1 MVVGMWTRRLLMAAA
16 CTSALAAQAAFPD
29 KPLKIV
35 VPGVAGG
42 SPDVLTRLIGNALS
56 KKLGQ
61 PVVIDNKGGAGGN
74 IGMQALV
81 SAAPDGYTLAYGN
94 NATLTTNEF
103 LFSKLPYNPQ
113 TLVPVGAIATTS
125 SFLLVNNTVPAK
137 TVAELVAYGK
147 KADKPLQYGSGGI
160 GTTSHLGA
168 ELFKTKV
175 GLESAE
181 HIPYKGSPQ
190 AMSDLIAGSLQFYF
204 ENIVTAAPQVQA
216 GKVRVLAVTSKE
228 RTPLFPDLPTMEDAG
243 VPGFVMNAWGG
254 LVAPPG
260 TPRDVVMKLNT
271 ALNEV
276 LKDYEVVQQMAK
288 MAFKP
293 LAGTPEAFK
302 ALADSERA
310 QWGAVVKASG
320 AKVD

>member
-1 MVVGMWTRRLLMAAA
+1 MAAGNWKRLWVMAAA
-16 CTSALAAQAAFPD
+16 CAAAFAAQAAYPD
-29 KPLKIV
+29 KPIKII

-42 SPDVLTRLIGNALS
+42 SPDVLTRLIGNELS

-74 IGMQALV
+74 IGIQALV

-103 LFSKLPYNPQ
+103 LFSRLPYNPQ
-113 TLVPVGAIATTS
+113 TLVLVGGIATTS
-125 SFLLVNNTVPAK
+125 SFLLVNNNVPAK

-168 ELFKTKV
+168 ELFKTKM
-175 GLESAE
+175 GLQSAE

-190 AMSDLIAGSLQFYF
+190 AMADLMAGSLQFYF

-216 GKVRVLAVTSKE
+216 GKVRALAVTSKE
-228 RTPLFPDLPTMEDAG
+228 RSPQFPDLPTMQEAG

-260 TPRDVVMKLNT
+260 TPRDVVMALNT
-271 ALNEV
+271 ALNDV
-276 LKDYEVVQQMAK
+276 LKTPEIIAQLDR

-293 LAGTPEAFK
+293 LGGPPEAFK
-302 ALADSERA
+302 TLADSERA
-310 QWGAVVKASG
+310 QWGAVVKTSG

>member
-1 MVVGMWTRRLLMAAA
+1 MAAGNWTRRWVMAAA
-16 CTSALAAQAAFPD
+16 YAAAFAAQAAYPE
-29 KPLKIV
+29 KPIKII

-42 SPDVLTRLIGNALS
+42 SPDVLTRLIGNELS

-74 IGMQALV
+74 IGIQALV

-103 LFSKLPYNPQ
+103 LFSRLPYNPQ
-113 TLVPVGAIATTS
+113 TLVLVGGIATTS
-125 SFLLVNNTVPAK
+125 SFLLVNNSVPAK

-168 ELFKTKV
+168 ELFKTKM
-175 GLESAE
+175 GLQSAE

-190 AMSDLIAGSLQFYF
+190 AMADLMAGSLQFYF

-216 GKVRVLAVTSKE
+216 GKVRALAVTSKE
-228 RTPLFPDLPTMEDAG
+228 RSPQFPDLPTMQEAG

-260 TPRDVVMKLNT
+260 TPRDVVMALNT
-271 ALNEV
+271 ALNDV
-276 LKDYEVVQQMAK
+276 LKTPEIIAQLDR
-288 MAFKP
+288 MAFRP
-293 LAGTPEAFK
+293 LGGPPEAFK
-302 ALADSERA
+302 TLADSERA

>member
-1 MVVGMWTRRLLMAAA
+1 MAAGNWTRRWAMAAA
-16 CTSALAAQAAFPD
+16 CTVAFAAQAAYPD
-29 KPLKIV
+29 KPIKII

-42 SPDVLTRLIGNALS
+42 SPDVLTRLIGNELS

-74 IGMQALV
+74 IGIQALV

-103 LFSKLPYNPQ
+103 LFSRLPYNPQ
-113 TLVPVGAIATTS
+113 TLVLVGGIATTS
-125 SFLLVNNTVPAK
+125 SLLLVNNNVPAK

-168 ELFKTKV
+168 ELFKTKM
-175 GLESAE
+175 GLQSAE

-190 AMSDLIAGSLQFYF
+190 AMGDLMAGSLQFYF

-216 GKVRVLAVTSKE
+216 GKVRALAVTSKE
-228 RTPLFPDLPTMEDAG
+228 RSPQFPDLPTMQEAG

-260 TPRDVVMKLNT
+260 TPRDVVMTLNT
-271 ALNEV
+271 ALNDV
-276 LKDYEVVQQMAK
+276 LKTPEIIAQLDR

-293 LAGTPEAFK
+293 LGGPPEAFK

>member
-1 MVVGMWTRRLLMAAA
+1 MVVGMWTRRLLITAA

-137 TVAELVAYGK
+137 TVAELVVYGK

-216 GKVRVLAVTSKE
+216 GKVRALAVTSKE
-228 RTPLFPDLPTMEDAG
+228 RTPLFPDLPTMEEAG

-276 LKDYEVVQQMAK
+276 LKDDEVVQQMAK

>member
-1 MVVGMWTRRLLMAAA
+1 MAAGNWTRRWVMAAA
-16 CTSALAAQAAFPD
+16 CAAAFAAQAAYPD
-29 KPLKIV
+29 KPIKII

-42 SPDVLTRLIGNALS
+42 SPDVLTRLIGNELS

-74 IGMQALV
+74 IGIQALV

-103 LFSKLPYNPQ
+103 LFSRLPYNPQ
-113 TLVPVGAIATTS
+113 TLVLVGGIATTS
-125 SFLLVNNTVPAK
+125 SFLLVNNNVPAK

-168 ELFKTKV
+168 ELFKTKM
-175 GLESAE
+175 GLQSAE

-190 AMSDLIAGSLQFYF
+190 AMGDLMAGSLQFYF

-216 GKVRVLAVTSKE
+216 GKVRALAVTSKE
-228 RTPLFPDLPTMEDAG
+228 RSPQFPDLPTMQEAG

-260 TPRDVVMKLNT
+260 TPRDVVMALNT
-271 ALNEV
+271 ALNDV
-276 LKDYEVVQQMAK
+276 LKTPEIIAQLDR

-293 LAGTPEAFK
+293 LGGPPEAFK
-302 ALADSERA
+302 TLADSERV
-310 QWGAVVKASG
+310 QWGAVVKTSG

>member
-1 MVVGMWTRRLLMAAA
+1 M
-16 CTSALAAQAAFPD
+16 
-29 KPLKIV
+29 
-35 VPGVAGG
+35 
-42 SPDVLTRLIGNALS
+42 
-56 KKLGQ
+56 
-61 PVVIDNKGGAGGN
+61 
-74 IGMQALV
+74 

-113 TLVPVGAIATTS
+113 TLVPIGGIGTTS
-125 SFLLVNNTVPAK
+125 SFLLVNNSLPVK

-168 ELFKTKV
+168 ELFKTKM
-175 GLESAE
+175 GLQSAE

-190 AMSDLIAGSLQFYF
+190 AMGDLIAGSLQFYF

-216 GKVRVLAVTSKE
+216 GKVRALAVTSKE
-228 RTPLFPDLPTMEDAG
+228 RSPQFPDLPTMEEAG

-254 LVAPPG
+254 LIAPPG
-260 TPRDVVMKLNT
+260 TPREVVVKLNT

-276 LKDYEVVQQMAK
+276 LKTPEVIAQLDR

-293 LAGTPEAFK
+293 LGGSPEAFK

>member
-1 MVVGMWTRRLLMAAA
+1 MAAGNWTRRWVMAAA
-16 CTSALAAQAAFPD
+16 CAAAFAAQAAYPD
-29 KPLKIV
+29 KPIKVI

-42 SPDVLTRLIGNALS
+42 SPDVLTRLIGNELS

-74 IGMQALV
+74 IGIQALV

-103 LFSKLPYNPQ
+103 LFSRLPYNPQ
-113 TLVPVGAIATTS
+113 TLVLVGGIATTS
-125 SFLLVNNTVPAK
+125 SFLLVNNNVPAK

-168 ELFKTKV
+168 ELFKTKM
-175 GLESAE
+175 GLQSAE

-190 AMSDLIAGSLQFYF
+190 AMGDLMAGSLQFYF

-216 GKVRVLAVTSKE
+216 GKVRALAVTSKE
-228 RTPLFPDLPTMEDAG
+228 RSPQFPDLPTMQEAG

-260 TPRDVVMKLNT
+260 TPRDVVMALNT
-271 ALNEV
+271 ALNDV
-276 LKDYEVVQQMAK
+276 LKTPEIIAQLDR

-293 LAGTPEAFK
+293 LGGPPEVFK
-302 ALADSERA
+302 TLADSERA
-310 QWGAVVKASG
+310 QWGSVVKASG

>member
-1 MVVGMWTRRLLMAAA
+1 MVVGVWTRRLLIAAA

-137 TVAELVAYGK
+137 TVVELVAYGK

-204 ENIVTAAPQVQA
+204 ENIVTAASQVQA
-216 GKVRVLAVTSKE
+216 GKVRALAVTSKE
-228 RTPLFPDLPTMEDAG
+228 RTPLFPDLPTMEEAG
-243 VPGFVMNAWGG
+243 VQGFVMNAWGG

-276 LKDYEVVQQMAK
+276 LKDDEVVQQMAK

>member
-1 MVVGMWTRRLLMAAA
+1 MAAGNWTRRWVMAAA
-16 CTSALAAQAAFPD
+16 CATAFAAQAAYPD
-29 KPLKIV
+29 KPIKII

-42 SPDVLTRLIGNALS
+42 SPDVLTRLIGNELS

-74 IGMQALV
+74 IGIQALV

-103 LFSKLPYNPQ
+103 LFSRLPYNPQ
-113 TLVPVGAIATTS
+113 TLVLVGGIATTS
-125 SFLLVNNTVPAK
+125 SFLLVNNNVPAK

-168 ELFKTKV
+168 ELFKTKM
-175 GLESAE
+175 GLQSAE

-190 AMSDLIAGSLQFYF
+190 AMADLMAGSLQFYF

-216 GKVRVLAVTSKE
+216 GKVRALAVTSKE
-228 RTPLFPDLPTMEDAG
+228 RSPQFPDLPTMQEAG

-260 TPRDVVMKLNT
+260 TPRDVVM
-271 ALNEV
+271 ALNIALNDV
-276 LKDYEVVQQMAK
+276 LKTPEIIAQLDR

-293 LAGTPEAFK
+293 LGGPPEAFK
-302 ALADSERA
+302 TLADSERA

>member
-1 MVVGMWTRRLLMAAA
+1 MATGVWTRRWIVAAA
-16 CTSALAAQAAFPD
+16 CATAFAAQAAYPD
-29 KPLKIV
+29 KTIKII

-42 SPDVLTRLIGNALS
+42 SPDVLTRLIGNELS

-81 SAAPDGYTLAYGN
+81 TSPADGYTLAYGN

-103 LFSKLPYNPQ
+103 LFSKLPYNPH
-113 TLVPVGAIATTS
+113 TLVVVGGIGITS
-125 SFLLVNNTVPAK
+125 SFLLVNNSVPVK
-137 TVAELVAYGK
+137 TVDELVAYGK
-147 KADKPLQYGSGGI
+147 KVNKPLQYGSGGI

-175 GLESAE
+175 GLQSAE

-190 AMSDLIAGSLQFYF
+190 AMSDLMAGSLQFYF

-216 GKVRVLAVTSKE
+216 GKVRALAVTSKE
-228 RTPLFPDLPTMEDAG
+228 RSPLFPDLPTMEEAG

-276 LKDYEVVQQMAK
+276 LKDDEVVQQMAK

-310 QWGAVVKASG
+310 QWGSVVKASG

>member
-1 MVVGMWTRRLLMAAA
+1 MVVGMWTRRLLITAA

-216 GKVRVLAVTSKE
+216 GKVRALAVTSKE
-228 RTPLFPDLPTMEDAG
+228 RTPLFPDLPTMEEAG

-276 LKDYEVVQQMAK
+276 LKDDEVVQQMAK

>member
-1 MVVGMWTRRLLMAAA
+1 MAAGLWTRRVLLTAACAAA
-16 CTSALAAQAAFPD
+16 VVAHAAYPD
-29 KPLKIV
+29 KPIKII

-42 SPDVLTRLIGNALS
+42 SPDILTRLIGNELS

-74 IGMQALV
+74 IGIQALV

-113 TLVPVGAIATTS
+113 TLVPIGGIGTTS
-125 SFLLVNNTVPAK
+125 SFLLVNNSLPVK

-168 ELFKTKV
+168 ELFKTKM
-175 GLESAE
+175 GLQSAE

-190 AMSDLIAGSLQFYF
+190 AMGDLIAGSLQFYF

-216 GKVRVLAVTSKE
+216 GKVRALAVTSKE
-228 RTPLFPDLPTMEDAG
+228 RSPQFPDLPTMEEAG

-254 LVAPPG
+254 LIAPPG
-260 TPRDVVMKLNT
+260 TPREVVVKLNT

-276 LKDYEVVQQMAK
+276 LKTPEVIAQLDR

-293 LAGTPEAFK
+293 
-302 ALADSERA
+302 LADSERA

>member
-1 MVVGMWTRRLLMAAA
+1 MAAGNWTRRWAMAAA
-16 CTSALAAQAAFPD
+16 CAAAFAAQAAYPD
-29 KPLKIV
+29 KPIKII

-42 SPDVLTRLIGNALS
+42 SPDVLTRLIGNELS

-74 IGMQALV
+74 IGIQALV

-103 LFSKLPYNPQ
+103 LFSRLPYNPQ
-113 TLVPVGAIATTS
+113 TLVLVGGIATTS
-125 SFLLVNNTVPAK
+125 SFLLVNNNVPAK

-168 ELFKTKV
+168 ELFKTKM
-175 GLESAE
+175 GLQSAE

-190 AMSDLIAGSLQFYF
+190 AMGDLMAGSLQFYF

-216 GKVRVLAVTSKE
+216 GKVRALAVTSKE
-228 RTPLFPDLPTMEDAG
+228 RSPQFPDLPTMQEAG

-260 TPRDVVMKLNT
+260 TPRDVVMTLNT
-271 ALNEV
+271 ALNDV
-276 LKDYEVVQQMAK
+276 LKTPEIIAQLDR

-293 LAGTPEAFK
+293 LGGPPEAFK
-302 ALADSERA
+302 TLAESERA

>member
-1 MVVGMWTRRLLMAAA
+1 MAAGNWTRRWAMAAA
-16 CTSALAAQAAFPD
+16 CTVAFAAQAAYPD
-29 KPLKIV
+29 KPIKII

-42 SPDVLTRLIGNALS
+42 SPDVLTRLIGNELS

-74 IGMQALV
+74 IGIQALV

-103 LFSKLPYNPQ
+103 LFSRLPYNPQ
-113 TLVPVGAIATTS
+113 TLVLVGGIATTS
-125 SFLLVNNTVPAK
+125 SFLLVNNNVPAK

-168 ELFKTKV
+168 ELFKTKM
-175 GLESAE
+175 GLQSAE

-190 AMSDLIAGSLQFYF
+190 AMGDLMAGSLQFYF

-216 GKVRVLAVTSKE
+216 GKVRALAVTSKE
-228 RTPLFPDLPTMEDAG
+228 RSPQFSDLPTMQEAG

-260 TPRDVVMKLNT
+260 TPRDVVMTLNT
-271 ALNEV
+271 ALNDV
-276 LKDYEVVQQMAK
+276 LKTPEIIAQLDR

-293 LAGTPEAFK
+293 LGGPPEAFK

>member
-137 TVAELVAYGK
+137 TVAELVVYGK

-216 GKVRVLAVTSKE
+216 GKVRALAVTSKE
-228 RTPLFPDLPTMEDAG
+228 RTPLFPDLPTMEEAG

-276 LKDYEVVQQMAK
+276 LKDDEVVQQMAK

>member
-1 MVVGMWTRRLLMAAA
+1 MVVGIWTRRLLMAAA

-103 LFSKLPYNPQ
+103 LFSKLPYYPQ

-137 TVAELVAYGK
+137 TVAELLAYGK
-147 KADKPLQYGSGGI
+147 KADRPLQYGSGGI

-216 GKVRVLAVTSKE
+216 GKVRALAVTSKE
-228 RTPLFPDLPTMEDAG
+228 RTPLFPDLPTMEEAG

-276 LKDYEVVQQMAK
+276 LKDDEVVQQMAK

>member
-1 MVVGMWTRRLLMAAA
+1 MAAGNWKRLWVMAAA
-16 CTSALAAQAAFPD
+16 CAAAFAAQAAYPD
-29 KPLKIV
+29 KPIKII

-42 SPDVLTRLIGNALS
+42 SPDVLTRLIGNELS

-74 IGMQALV
+74 IGIQALV

-103 LFSKLPYNPQ
+103 LFSRLPYNPQ
-113 TLVPVGAIATTS
+113 TLVLVGGIATTS
-125 SFLLVNNTVPAK
+125 SFLLVNNNVPAK
-137 TVAELVAYGK
+137 TVTELVAYGK

-168 ELFKTKV
+168 ELFKTKM
-175 GLESAE
+175 GLQSAE

-190 AMSDLIAGSLQFYF
+190 AMGDLMAGSLQFYF

-216 GKVRVLAVTSKE
+216 GKVRALAVTSKE
-228 RTPLFPDLPTMEDAG
+228 RSPQFPDLPTMQEAG

-260 TPRDVVMKLNT
+260 TPRDVVMALNT
-271 ALNEV
+271 ALNDV
-276 LKDYEVVQQMAK
+276 LKTPEIIAQLDR

-293 LAGTPEAFK
+293 LGGPPEAFK
-302 ALADSERA
+302 TLADSERA

>member
-1 MVVGMWTRRLLMAAA
+1 MAAGNWTRRLVIATVCAAA
-16 CTSALAAQAAFPD
+16 FAAQAAYPD
-29 KPLKIV
+29 KPIKII

-42 SPDVLTRLIGNALS
+42 SPDVLTRLIGNELS

-74 IGMQALV
+74 IGIQALV
-81 SAAPDGYTLAYGN
+81 SSVPDGYTLAYGN

-103 LFSKLPYNPQ
+103 LFSRLPYNPQ
-113 TLVPVGAIATTS
+113 TLVLVGGIATTS
-125 SFLLVNNTVPAK
+125 SFLLVNNSVPAK

-168 ELFKTKV
+168 ELFKAKM
-175 GLESAE
+175 GLQSAE

-190 AMSDLIAGSLQFYF
+190 AMGDLMAGSLQFYF

-216 GKVRVLAVTSKE
+216 GKVRALAVTSKE
-228 RTPLFPDLPTMEDAG
+228 RLPQFPDLPTMQEAG

-260 TPRDVVMKLNT
+260 TPRDVVMTLNT
-271 ALNEV
+271 ALNDV
-276 LKDYEVVQQMAK
+276 LKTPEIIAQLDR

-293 LAGTPEAFK
+293 LGGPPEAFK

>member
-1 MVVGMWTRRLLMAAA
+1 MAAGNWTRRWAMAAA
-16 CTSALAAQAAFPD
+16 CAAAFAAQAAYPD
-29 KPLKIV
+29 KPIKII

-42 SPDVLTRLIGNALS
+42 SPDVLTRLIGNELS
-56 KKLGQ
+56 KKLGL

-74 IGMQALV
+74 IGIQALV

-103 LFSKLPYNPQ
+103 LFSRLPYNPQ
-113 TLVPVGAIATTS
+113 TLVLVGGIATTS
-125 SFLLVNNTVPAK
+125 SFLLVNNNVPAK

-168 ELFKTKV
+168 ELFKTKM
-175 GLESAE
+175 GLQSAE

-190 AMSDLIAGSLQFYF
+190 AMGDLMAGSLQSYF

-216 GKVRVLAVTSKE
+216 GKVRALAVTSKE
-228 RTPLFPDLPTMEDAG
+228 RLPQFPDLPTMQEAG

-260 TPRDVVMKLNT
+260 TPRDVVMTLNT
-271 ALNEV
+271 ALNDV
-276 LKDYEVVQQMAK
+276 LKTPEIIAQLDR

-293 LAGTPEAFK
+293 LGGPPEAFK

>member
-61 PVVIDNKGGAGGN
+61 PVVIDNKGGAGGY
-74 IGMQALV
+74 IGMQDLV

-216 GKVRVLAVTSKE
+216 GKVRALAVTSKE
-228 RTPLFPDLPTMEDAG
+228 RTPLFPDLPTMEEAG

-276 LKDYEVVQQMAK
+276 LKDDEVVQQMAK

-293 LAGTPEAFK
+293 LAGPPEAFK

>member
-1 MVVGMWTRRLLMAAA
+1 MAAGNWTRRWAMAAA
-16 CTSALAAQAAFPD
+16 CTVAFAAQAAYPD
-29 KPLKIV
+29 KPIKII

-42 SPDVLTRLIGNALS
+42 SPDVLTRLIGNELS

-74 IGMQALV
+74 IGIQALG

-103 LFSKLPYNPQ
+103 LFSRLPYNPQ
-113 TLVPVGAIATTS
+113 TMVLVGGIATTS
-125 SFLLVNNTVPAK
+125 SLLLVNNNVPAK

-168 ELFKTKV
+168 ELFKTKM
-175 GLESAE
+175 GLQSAE

-190 AMSDLIAGSLQFYF
+190 AMSDLMAGSLQFYF

-216 GKVRVLAVTSKE
+216 GKVRALAVTSKE
-228 RTPLFPDLPTMEDAG
+228 RSPQFPDLPTMQEAG

-260 TPRDVVMKLNT
+260 TPRDVVMMLNT
-271 ALNEV
+271 ALNDV
-276 LKDYEVVQQMAK
+276 LKTPEIIAQLDR

-293 LAGTPEAFK
+293 LGGPPEAFK

>member
-1 MVVGMWTRRLLMAAA
+1 MAAGNWKRLWVMAAA
-16 CTSALAAQAAFPD
+16 CAAAFAAQAAYPD
-29 KPLKIV
+29 KPIKII

-42 SPDVLTRLIGNALS
+42 SPDVLTRLIGNELS

-74 IGMQALV
+74 IGIQALV

-103 LFSKLPYNPQ
+103 LFSRLPYNPQ
-113 TLVPVGAIATTS
+113 TLVLVGGIATTS
-125 SFLLVNNTVPAK
+125 SFLLVNNNVPAK

-168 ELFKTKV
+168 ELFKTKM
-175 GLESAE
+175 GLQSAE

-190 AMSDLIAGSLQFYF
+190 AMADLMAGSLQFYF

-216 GKVRVLAVTSKE
+216 GKVRALAVTSKE
-228 RTPLFPDLPTMEDAG
+228 RSPQFPDLPTMQEAG

-260 TPRDVVMKLNT
+260 TPRDVVMALNT
-271 ALNEV
+271 ALNDV
-276 LKDYEVVQQMAK
+276 LKTPEIIAQLDR

-293 LAGTPEAFK
+293 LGGPPEAFK
-302 ALADSERA
+302 TLADSERA

>member
-1 MVVGMWTRRLLMAAA
+1 MAAGNWTRRWVMAAA
-16 CTSALAAQAAFPD
+16 CAAAFAAQAAYPE
-29 KPLKIV
+29 KPIKII

-42 SPDVLTRLIGNALS
+42 SPDVLTRLIGNELS

-74 IGMQALV
+74 IGIQALV

-103 LFSKLPYNPQ
+103 LFSRLPYNPQ
-113 TLVPVGAIATTS
+113 TLVMVGGIATTS
-125 SFLLVNNTVPAK
+125 SFLLVNNNVPAR

-168 ELFKTKV
+168 ELFKTKM
-175 GLESAE
+175 GLQSAE

-190 AMSDLIAGSLQFYF
+190 AMGDLMAGSLQFYF

-216 GKVRVLAVTSKE
+216 GKVRALAVTSTE
-228 RTPLFPDLPTMEDAG
+228 RSPQFPDLPTMQEAG

-260 TPRDVVMKLNT
+260 TPRDVVMALNT
-271 ALNEV
+271 ALNDV
-276 LKDYEVVQQMAK
+276 LKTPEIVAQLER

-293 LAGTPEAFK
+293 LGGPPEAFK
-302 ALADSERA
+302 TLADSERA

>member
-216 GKVRVLAVTSKE
+216 GKVRALAVTSKE
-228 RTPLFPDLPTMEDAG
+228 RTPLFPDLPTMEEAG

-276 LKDYEVVQQMAK
+276 LKDDEVVQQMAK

>member
-1 MVVGMWTRRLLMAAA
+1 MVVGMWTRRLLITAA
-16 CTSALAAQAAFPD
+16 CTTALAAQAAFPD

-137 TVAELVAYGK
+137 TVAELVVYGK

-216 GKVRVLAVTSKE
+216 GKVRALAVTSKE
-228 RTPLFPDLPTMEDAG
+228 RTPLFPDLPTMEEAG

-276 LKDYEVVQQMAK
+276 LKDDEVVQQMAK

>member
-1 MVVGMWTRRLLMAAA
+1 MAAGNWTRRWVMAAA
-16 CTSALAAQAAFPD
+16 CAAAFAAQAAYPD
-29 KPLKIV
+29 KPIKII

-42 SPDVLTRLIGNALS
+42 SPDVLTRLIGNELS

-74 IGMQALV
+74 IGIQALV

-103 LFSKLPYNPQ
+103 LFSRLPYNPQ
-113 TLVPVGAIATTS
+113 TLVLVGGIATTS
-125 SFLLVNNTVPAK
+125 SFLLVNNNVPAK

-168 ELFKTKV
+168 ELFKTKM
-175 GLESAE
+175 GLQSAE

-190 AMSDLIAGSLQFYF
+190 AMGDLMAGSLQFYF

-216 GKVRVLAVTSKE
+216 GKVRALAVTSKE
-228 RTPLFPDLPTMEDAG
+228 RSPQFPDLPTMQEAG

-260 TPRDVVMKLNT
+260 TPRDVVMALNT
-271 ALNEV
+271 ALNDV
-276 LKDYEVVQQMAK
+276 LKTSEIIAQLDR

-293 LAGTPEAFK
+293 LGGPPEAFK
-302 ALADSERA
+302 TLADSERA